1 MKLVRIT
8 TPSGPQT
15 GVVDG
20 DDVLEL
26 AGDPADGRVT
36 DSVIGRLDAR
46 TLLAP
51 AQPTKVIGVGRNYGA
66 NLAEKGRP
74 NPTEPFL
81 FIKGPNAVVGD
92 GAMIQRP
99 AGVDCLEYEAELA
112 VVIGRRARRLS
123 AEDWA
128 HHVLGYTCGNDLSIR
143 DWQTMD
149 RQWVL
154 AKSSDTLCPIGPW
167 IETDPGDPDDL
178 AVRARVNGE
187 LRQDGRTSD
196 MVFDIGALLIS
207 ITATV
212 TLDPGDVV
220 LTGTPAGSG
229 QLVDGDVVEV
239 EVEGVGSLRNQVV
252 QS

>member
-1 MKLVRIT
+1 VRLVRVST
-8 TPSGPQT
+8 RSGPRA

-36 DSVIGRLDAR
+36 DTVIGRLAEL
-46 TLLAP
+46 TFLTP
-51 AQPTKVIGVGRNYGA
+51 AEPTKVIGVGRNYNA
-66 NLAEKGRP
+66 NLAEKGRA

-92 GAMIQRP
+92 GATIQRP
-99 AGVDCLEYEAELA
+99 AGVERLEYEAELA
-112 VVIGRRARRLS
+112 VVIGRRARRLT
-123 AEDWA
+123 AEDWR
-128 HHVLGYTCGNDLSIR
+128 HHDLSVR

-167 IETDPGDPDDL
+167 VETDPGDPDDL

-196 MVFDIGALLIS
+196 MVFDIGALLVS
-207 ITATV
+207 ITATI
-212 TLDPGDVV
+212 TLEPGDVV

-229 QLVDGDVVEV
+229 HLVDGDVVEV
-239 EVEGVGSLRNQVV
+239 EVEGVGTLRNRVV
-252 QS
+252 QT